1 MLNVDLVPR
10 QAPMGTDES
19 IWQLDYCAVQ
29 VDDLDVI
36 PASFPT
42 PATIAPIVQTDAV
55 FSLPS
60 LVACVQGASASVGG
74 VPEPPYQ
81 RQPKRGHGS
90 YPWTRPRRS

>member
-36 PASFPT
+36 PAPFSSTVYMIFHPIEMDRI
-42 PATIAPIVQTDAV
+42 AVTIAPPLCTDGPCPTH
-55 FSLPS
+55 L
-60 LVACVQGASASVGG
+60 
-74 VPEPPYQ
+74 
-81 RQPKRGHGS
+81 
-90 YPWTRPRRS
+90 